1 MDTEHIIVAED
12 VEDDDSDYDDSDS
25 VQLDDGPSV
34 SAAST
39 AYPKGVKRSRLH
51 NDEDI
56 CDDSDDLSSNDRYH
70 KL

>member
-34 SAAST
+34 SAA
-39 AYPKGVKRSRLH
+39 YPKGVKRSRLY

>member
-34 SAAST
+34 SAA
-39 AYPKGVKRSRLH
+39 YPKGVKTLRLY